1 MKLPGNHLTTQ
12 DHVED
17 CSLAQAIEATPYLS
31 RFCWFFS
38 LCFSLFNEG
47 FAGELGS
54 VQKKTVGCK
63 TSSGKPGQQH
73 DIAVPSIDM
82 IGKMLHQQKLKTGDL
97 SPCIKTKNT
106 RSIHDCVLVSSKSCV
121 WSNMK
126 HKCIIKISVQG
137 LCECTCARV
146 QSFPFSS

>member
-1 MKLPGNHLTTQ
+1 MPLLIWV
-12 DHVED
+12 D
-17 CSLAQAIEATPYLS
+17 
-31 RFCWFFS
+31 FCWFFS

-47 FAGELGS
+47 FAGELRS
-54 VQKKTVGCK
+54 VQKKTVWCK

-82 IGKMLHQQKLKTGDL
+82 IGKMLHQQKLKTGDS

-126 HKCIIKISVQG
+126 HNQNLS
-137 LCECTCARV
+137 ARPLWVYVRTRAEFPILKLETMKSKEKGDGIRSYLPV
-146 QSFPFSS
+146 QS